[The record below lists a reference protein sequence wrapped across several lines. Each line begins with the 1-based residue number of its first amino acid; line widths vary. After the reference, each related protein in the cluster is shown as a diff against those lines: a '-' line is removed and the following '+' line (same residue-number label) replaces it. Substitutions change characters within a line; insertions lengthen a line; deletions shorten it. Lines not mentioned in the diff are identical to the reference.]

1 MEIKFER
8 LTTENYHLTRDFRV
22 NPSSCK
28 DPGYFSWYLQFA
40 ALPDWQKG
48 LSTTHMMVQRGDGE
62 DKILGYISLRASSYI
77 KNTGDALLGEP
88 AIEVFELAVADGME
102 RCGIG
107 SALIRL
113 AIGIAMLTRES
124 NMGIRYL
131 LVCAT
136 KDALPFY
143 EKKFHKMSSYG
154 EIPRDQMNQTCIPM
168 IMELPIEQ

>member
-1 MEIKFER
+1 
-8 LTTENYHLTRDFRV
+8 
-22 NPSSCK
+22 
-28 DPGYFSWYLQFA
+28 
-40 ALPDWQKG
+40 
-48 LSTTHMMVQRGDGE
+48 
-62 DKILGYISLRASSYI
+62 
-77 KNTGDALLGEP
+77 LLGEP